1 MFEATKFSNLFRGAR
16 RRAERGDAATSVSQR
31 SLFTAWLATT
41 GALLVVSLLISVDAT
56 TGISLNQA
64 GANNPDPANPVA
76 TELASADPDL
86 PSIVYGSMQW
96 TLIDARLV
104 PREKEAFSQP
114 VVILDMVAR
123 NLDGEFQARAR
134 SRDMVLILEDGT
146 RAPLDRFEHTPSTY
160 RIAVDPGQAIPVT
173 LVFKPAVTIDPWLP
187 DLVLQIG
194 EQHHRPADL
203 ALNGT
208 LPAEVFP
215 RATTVTPA
223 PGASSVVVTQAEID
237 INAGPYRARLDEQ
250 LVNIDVEVTDIDALD
265 SAVRSRGFWQLAV
278 TGRSPD
284 GAEIKAE
291 PITPYLVST
300 LPATGDGDGS
310 ATRSLSVLFSVP
322 DHLAPTEMILSTGPE
337 ITPVA
342 RIVPTSPVK

>member
-1 MFEATKFSNLFRGAR
+1 M
-16 RRAERGDAATSVSQR
+16 
-31 SLFTAWLATT
+31 FTAWLATT
-41 GALLVVSLLISVDAT
+41 GALLIVSLLISVDAT

-96 TLIDARLV
+96 TLIDSRLV

-114 VVILDMVAR
+114 VVILDMVVR
-123 NLDGEFQARAR
+123 NLDGEYQGRAR
-134 SRDMVLILEDGT
+134 SRDVVLILEDGT
-146 RAPLDRFEHTPSTY
+146 RATLDRFEHTPSTY

-203 ALNGT
+203 ALDGT

-223 PGASSVVVTQAEID
+223 SRTDNVVVTDAVID

-250 LVNIDVEVTDIDALD
+250 LVKVDVEVTGLATLD
-265 SAVRSRGFWQLAV
+265 GEVSRGFWQLAV
-278 TGRSPD
+278 TGRSPT

-322 DHLAPTEMILSTGPE
+322 DHLAPTEMTLSVGPDA
-337 ITPVA
+337 TPVA
-342 RIVPTSPVK
+342 RIIPTTPVK